1 MYYESTRNRNEKKKF
16 SEVLLSGLA
25 KDGGLYIP
33 KKWIKFSN
41 KDFIKFKKMSYEE
54 IAFYISKTFI
64 GEEIKN
70 KDLTKIIR
78 ENMTIIGDLARF

>member
-64 GEEIKN
+64 GEEIK
-70 KDLTKIIR
+70 KGRKILPMKFILYGN
-78 ENMTIIGDLARF
+78 EAIKFL